1 MEPGAYFGMF
11 LPGNRGGGIMR
22 KVFHFSS
29 PADKYV
35 CDAAVVWC
43 YDNRFETVFPKLLRR
58 IGIVH
63 SDPIRIAGGARC
75 LAACGEESERAFV
88 LEQIRRSMNLHSTR
102 TVILMLHSDCG
113 AYGGLAAFQNDRVK
127 EAGNHCD
134 DLQQA
139 IVGLQSAIPGLNI
152 RAYFVDFEGVWE
164 VGPEAGPSAD
174 IGALAAAKV

>member
-1 MEPGAYFGMF
+1 M
-11 LPGNRGGGIMR
+11 MR

-43 YDNRFETVFPKLLRR
+43 YDNRFETVFRKLLRR

-75 LAACGEESERAFV
+75 LAACGQESERAFV

-113 AYGGLAAFQNDRVK
+113 AYGGLAAFQGDRAK
-127 EAGNHCD
+127 EARNHCD

-139 IVGLQSAIPGLNI
+139 IMGLQSAIPGLNI

-164 VGPEAGPSAD
+164 VGPEPGPSVD
-174 IGALAAAKV
+174 IGALAAAKA

>member
-1 MEPGAYFGMF
+1 
-11 LPGNRGGGIMR
+11 MR

-43 YDNRFETVFPKLLRR
+43 YDNRFETVFRKLLRR
-58 IGIVH
+58 IGISH

-75 LAACGEESERAFV
+75 LASSGQESERVFV
-88 LEQIRRSMNLHSTR
+88 LEQIRRSMQLHSTR

-113 AYGGLAAFQNDRVK
+113 AYGGLAAFQGDAAR
-127 EAGNHCD
+127 EAHNHCT

-139 IVGLQSAIPGLNI
+139 IVRLREAIPALTVK
-152 RAYFVDFEGVWE
+152 AYFVDFEGVWE
-164 VGPEAGPSAD
+164 VGPEDESFID
-174 IGALAAAKV
+174 NRALATATA